1 MAGYQQILLEVTC
14 LNINYTRPN
23 IYTVDLVADGGQEI
37 ASYDSSGNYSIKLY
51 TCFDITTDMYFSN
64 RDGYVWKIN
73 RIITPSL
80 SSSSLTQVTVELYD
94 IDGYNS
100 QINPVEGLDN
110 GGPEQYPIGYVY
122 SINPRNGLPL
132 LIDVPNPPSD
142 LWAFSQIN
150 RLLISNQGGV
160 TGFTGDTGSIGDTG
174 FTGFT
179 GPPGSG
185 EAYTGDT
192 GDTGPIGDTGY
203 TGDTG
208 DTGDTGYTGDTGPIG
223 FTGFTGFTGST
234 GRSGSTGFTG
244 FTGFTGHTGFTGF
257 TGPPGFSAN
266 TGATGATGPTGY
278 FSGSL
283 SSSII
288 PTANFTYD
296 LGATGAAFR
305 SLYLSGR
312 TIYLGQTQIS
322 SDSSGNISFIGPS
335 GTSVSLGGGSTG
347 ATGSTGYGFTGP
359 TGKRG
364 RKGDPGPP
372 GPPGYGGGSMSST
385 GFTGSTGDKGSTGDT
400 GPIGDTGAKGDQGLR
415 GPAGG
420 DTGPTGD
427 VGPTG
432 PSFTQRNIP
441 TVTYFLSTP
450 IPAMP
455 NTLVNIIFDTLDT
468 SNSDGSVRF
477 NYNTASGIITN
488 TTPEP
493 LTVLIECQVKTNNI
507 QIENNVSQPVVYVS
521 KTDNSGGNY
530 NIISSSS
537 FNFVP
542 SISSTCSFTSTVVIF
557 PNQLVRIQY
566 IQSFK
571 NLVNILSGKI
581 NTRISI
587 TQMDYLVGA
596 GVGNGSTGATGPSGP
611 VTIYSITFDGGTSR
625 NTYISGPA
633 FDCGISL

>member
-1 MAGYQQILLEVTC
+1 MAGYQQILLEVAC

-37 ASYDSSGNYSIKLY
+37 AYYDASGTYLIKLY
-51 TCFDITTDMYFSN
+51 TCFDITTEMYFSN

-73 RIITPSL
+73 NIITPSL
-80 SSSSLTQVTVELYD
+80 TSSSLTQITVELYD

-100 QINPVEGLDN
+100 QINPVEGTNN
-110 GGPEQYPIGYVY
+110 GGPEEYPIGYVY

-132 LIDVPNPPSD
+132 LIDIPNPPSD
-142 LWAFSQIN
+142 TWAFSQIN
-150 RLLISNQGGV
+150 RLLIYNQGGF
-160 TGFTGDTGSIGDTG
+160 TGFTGDTGAIGD
-174 FTGFT
+174 
-179 GPPGSG
+179 
-185 EAYTGDT
+185 TGDT
-192 GDTGPIGDTGY
+192 GDTGPIG
-203 TGDTG
+203 
-208 DTGDTGYTGDTGPIG
+208 
-223 FTGFTGFTGST
+223 
-234 GRSGSTGFTG
+234 
-244 FTGFTGHTGFTGF
+244 HTG
-257 TGPPGFSAN
+257 A
-266 TGATGATGPTGY
+266 TGY
-278 FSGSL
+278 FSGSV

-288 PTANFTYD
+288 PTTNVAYD

-305 SLYLSGR
+305 SLYLSGN
-312 TIYLGQTQIS
+312 TIYLGQTRIS

-347 ATGSTGYGFTGP
+347 ATG
-359 TGKRG
+359 KRG
-364 RKGDPGPP
+364 KKGDPGPP
-372 GPPGYGGGSMSST
+372 GPPGCGGGGGGSMGS
-385 GFTGSTGDKGSTGDT
+385 TGSTGYRGDTGFTGDT
-400 GPIGDTGAKGDQGLR
+400 GPIGDTGAKGDQGQR

-441 TVTYFLSTP
+441 TVTYYLSTT
-450 IPAMP
+450 IPAVP

-468 SNSDGSVRF
+468 SNSDGNVGF
-477 NYNTASGIITN
+477 NYNTTTGIITN
-488 TTPEP
+488 TTNEA

-507 QIENNVSQPVVYVS
+507 QIENNISQPAVYVS
-521 KTDNSGGNY
+521 KTDSNGSNY
-530 NIISSSS
+530 NIISSSA

-542 SISSTCSFTSTVVIF
+542 SISSTSSFTSTVVIF

-566 IQSFK
+566 IQYFK
-571 NLVNILSGKI
+571 NLVNITSGKI

-587 TQMDYLVGA
+587 TQMDYLLGG

-611 VTIYSITFDGGTSR
+611 VTIYSITFDGGSSR